1 MRDFIRKCFF
11 VCVLFIFGTQVVR
24 CGMTKKIRKAI
35 RRKQGEGKGG
45 RIDESAGSK
54 KNGEAGRKKNEEKGM
69 KKRRSR
75 NAANFIRSH
84 PSF

>member
-1 MRDFIRKCFF
+1 MRIVYLWYTSCQMWNDKRNK
-11 VCVLFIFGTQVVR
+11 
-24 CGMTKKIRKAI
+24 KAI

-45 RIDESAGSK
+45 RIDESAESK

-75 NAANFIRSH
+75 NTANFILSH
-84 PSF
+84 PGF